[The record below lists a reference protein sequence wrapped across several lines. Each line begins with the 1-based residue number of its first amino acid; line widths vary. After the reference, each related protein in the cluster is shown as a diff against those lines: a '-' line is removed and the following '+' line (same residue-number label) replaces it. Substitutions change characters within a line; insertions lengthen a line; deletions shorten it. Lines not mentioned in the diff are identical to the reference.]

1 MTTPSMSD
9 ELWRLGAV
17 ELAGLIGKREVTSRE
32 VVDAHLRRIEAVNG
46 SVNAITVTLTEA
58 ALAAA
63 DEADAVL
70 AAGEEVP
77 PLHGVPFTVK
87 ENIDL
92 AGSATT
98 LGLAAFEQAVPDRD
112 APHIAQLRAAG
123 AIPLART
130 NLPDLG
136 FRWHTDN
143 ALRGPTS
150 NPWDASL
157 SPGGSSGGEAAALA
171 TGMSPLGMGNDYGG
185 SVRVPAQFCGVSA
198 LRPTFG
204 RVPFATAFPPEDFPI
219 TLQLMAVQGPMAR
232 RIADLRVAL
241 RHMCGDDPRDP
252 WWTPAPLDGP
262 PLTRRVAVWREAD
275 EPEVAAGVD
284 AAAGALAD
292 AGYDVEEI
300 APPMVSEAAQ
310 LWENLVASDARILV
324 AMLRPAFGAD
334 ALRFIDSVFE
344 LRPDLDKMGY
354 VEGLVARQGV
364 ARAWSRFQAERPLI
378 LGPVS
383 TRSPFPVGR
392 DLEGPAAVN
401 EIAESM
407 RLVLTVNLLGLPAAA
422 VPVGASGGQPRGVQL
437 IGPRYREDLCLD
449 AAQALEDRFG
459 ILTPIDPV

>member
-1 MTTPSMSD
+1 MSD
-9 ELWRLGAV
+9 EIWRLGAA
-17 ELAGLIGKREVTSRE
+17 ELAGLIRKREVTSRE

-46 SVNAITVTLTEA
+46 SMHAITVTLTDS

-63 DEADAVL
+63 EDADAVL
-70 AAGEEVP
+70 AAGGDVP

-98 LGLAAFEQAVPDRD
+98 QGLVAFERAVPDLD

-130 NLPDLG
+130 NMPDFG
-136 FRWHTDN
+136 FRGHTDN

-150 NPWDASL
+150 NPWDASR
-157 SPGGSSGGEAAALA
+157 SPGGSSGGEAVALA

-185 SVRVPAQFCGVSA
+185 SLRVPAQFCGISS
-198 LRPTFG
+198 LRPTIG
-204 RVPFATAFPPEDFPI
+204 RVPSATAFAPQDFPI
-219 TLQLMAVQGPMAR
+219 TIQLMAVQGPMAR
-232 RIADLRVAL
+232 RISDLRLAL
-241 RHMCGDDPRDP
+241 RHMCGEDPRDP

-262 PLTRRVAVWREAD
+262 PLTRRVAVWRGAD

-284 AAAGALAD
+284 AAASALTD
-292 AGYDVEEI
+292 AGYDIDEAE
-300 APPMVSEAAQ
+300 PPMVDEAAR

-324 AMLRPAFGAD
+324 GMLRSAFGAD
-334 ALRFIDSVFE
+334 ALRFIYSFFE

-354 VEGLVARQGV
+354 VEGLTARQGV

-392 DLEGPAAVN
+392 DLEGPAAVG
-401 EIAESM
+401 EILQSM
-407 RLVLTVNLLGLPAAA
+407 RLVVAVNLLGLPAAA
-422 VPVGASGGQPRGVQL
+422 VPVGVSGGQPQGVQL

-449 AAQALEDRFG
+449 AAQAIEDRLG
-459 ILTPIDPV
+459 IPMPIDPV